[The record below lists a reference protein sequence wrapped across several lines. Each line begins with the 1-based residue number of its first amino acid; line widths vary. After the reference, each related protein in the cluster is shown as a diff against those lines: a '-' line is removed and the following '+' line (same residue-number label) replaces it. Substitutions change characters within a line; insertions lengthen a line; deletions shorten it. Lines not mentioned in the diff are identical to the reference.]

1 MALKKNMSF
10 GDWIDFVLRW
20 KWFMIFSF
28 FVIIFIASAYC
39 VVAKEMYK
47 SSTTILVIPQSTP
60 EDYIKATA
68 TYRIADRLH
77 TIKQQVL
84 SRTRLLEV
92 IEEFNLYPELQEKA
106 PREILVELMAKSITI
121 ELKGEKPGFENVF
134 SLEYF
139 HEDPQ
144 TAMLVTSRLAN
155 TFMEKNLSIR
165 TEQTKNTARV
175 INRKLNSIKKQLNAK
190 KKELD
195 KYKEKYSG
203 ELPEQRTAN
212 LGMLTRYQQ
221 ELQST
226 AASIRGVEDRI
237 LGFYNRLNELK
248 QSPGTSRN
256 KNRQIDELILL
267 GELEEE
273 KMQNLEVKKQI
284 IEENIEIYSQR
295 LENTPSRDLEFN
307 KLEREYNNLLA
318 TYEEILGKKYSADMA
333 LDLEQI
339 QKGVQFQ
346 VIDPAFVPEKPDKPK
361 RSKIILIGV
370 VLSISLALWG
380 SVLLEQFD
388 RSIKT
393 PGEFKEVFEVPMLV
407 SLPEVFAKTD
417 KRGLSPKRAV
427 MAGGV
432 FLYCIVVI
440 AFSYVYLD
448 KIKILLSKLLSRFLF
463 LG

>member
-10 GDWIDFVLRW
+10 DDWIDFVLRW

-39 VVAKEMYK
+39 VVAKDIYK
-47 SSTTILVIPQSTP
+47 SSTTILVIPQGTP
-60 EDYIKATA
+60 ENYIKATA
-68 TYRIADRLH
+68 TYQIADRLD
-77 TIKQQVL
+77 TLKQQVL

-92 IEEFNLYPELQEKA
+92 IEEFNLYPKLQKKATQEKLIEHM
-106 PREILVELMAKSITI
+106 RKRITI
-121 ELKGEKPGFENVF
+121 ELKGGKEGFENVF
-134 SLEYF
+134 SLDYF

-155 TFMEKNLSIR
+155 TFMEKNLNIR
-165 TEQTKNTARV
+165 AEQTKGTARV
-175 INRKLNSIKKQLNAK
+175 IDRKLNSIKKQLNAK

-195 KYKEKYSG
+195 EYKGKYLG
-203 ELPEQRTAN
+203 ELPEQRASN

-226 AASIRGVEDRI
+226 AASIRAVEDRI

-248 QSPGTSRN
+248 QAPGTSHN

-273 KMQNLEVKKQI
+273 KLQNLKVEKQK

-295 LENTPSRDLEFN
+295 LENTPSRELEYN
-307 KLEREYNNLLA
+307 KLEREYNNLLVN
-318 TYEEILGKKYSADMA
+318 YEEILGKKYSADMA
-333 LDLEQI
+333 RDLEQM
-339 QKGVQFQ
+339 QKNVQFQ
-346 VIDPAFVPEKPDKPK
+346 VIDPAYVPDRPHKPK
-361 RSKIILIGV
+361 RLQILIIAI
-370 VLSISLALWG
+370 VLSISFGFWG
-380 SVLLEQFD
+380 AVLCEKLD
-388 RSIKT
+388 KSIKT
-393 PGEFKEVFEVPMLV
+393 PGEFKEAFDVPMLV
-407 SLPEVFAKTD
+407 SLPEVFVKTN
-417 KRGLSPKRAV
+417 KRDLSPKRAV
-427 MAGGV
+427 LTGGL

-448 KIKILLSKLLSRFLF
+448 KIKILLSKMLSSFLF